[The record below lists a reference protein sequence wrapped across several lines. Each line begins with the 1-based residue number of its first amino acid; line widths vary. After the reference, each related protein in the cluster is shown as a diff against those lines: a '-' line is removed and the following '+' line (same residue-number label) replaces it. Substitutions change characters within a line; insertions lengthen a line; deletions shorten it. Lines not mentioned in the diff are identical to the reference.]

1 VKESGRR
8 GRKAGTK
15 PPTKVPTKVPLKV
28 TIKKLKSSEEAKEKS
43 DGDTFSVPKNKPE
56 VAKEKTDGERV
67 ADDDSILDIT
77 D

>member
-1 VKESGRR
+1 
-8 GRKAGTK
+8 
-15 PPTKVPTKVPLKV
+15 VPLKV

-43 DGDTFSVPKNKPE
+43 DGDTSSVPKNKPE